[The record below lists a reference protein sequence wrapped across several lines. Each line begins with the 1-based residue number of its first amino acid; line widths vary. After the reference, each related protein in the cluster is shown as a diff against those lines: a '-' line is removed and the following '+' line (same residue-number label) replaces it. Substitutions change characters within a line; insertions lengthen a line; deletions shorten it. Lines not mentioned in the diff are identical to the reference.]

1 MNEWH
6 VNHRFS
12 FPAQKSK
19 EEVDPGNMCLSV
31 ISKIIDTIYW
41 ALLCAGDHAEYFLQ
55 SISFNLDLF
64 RKQAYIVICS
74 QSRFPAPSWYHHT
87 YR

>member
-1 MNEWH
+1 MNGMSIID
-6 VNHRFS
+6 FLS
-12 FPAQKSK
+12 QLKSPK
-19 EEVDPGNMCLSV
+19 RKLTLETCLSI

-64 RKQAYIVICS
+64 LKQAYIVICS